1 MVDLAR
7 LVQAARPASL
17 VAGAYEQLFRK
28 VPGTEAWA
36 TRVREAAGRGALV
49 HVLRNISL
57 IDLLALD
64 YLTRRYSLPPLG
76 FANELSAWIEPPMQA
91 LREPP
96 EARLKRSLLDGKSAV
111 LFMKKPPHMLAGKG
125 PTKRGRSEG
134 DELLRALLD
143 VQARGQLDVILVP
156 QTFVWTKRP
165 DKRGFSLVD
174 TLFGPAEFPGD
185 LRAATQFVLN
195 FSHGVV
201 RAGEA
206 LHAKDFLDPLASTSS
221 EPAPQSA
228 EDGGAPRRLSYAL
241 LRKLER
247 ERRAVLG
254 PARKPADRVREEVL
268 RSPKL
273 KAAMEAI
280 AKHGEKNIE
289 TLTAEARSILRAMQT
304 EPDPPTLRGLTIA
317 ADALVDR
324 VYSGIDVDEEGIDR
338 LREAAKRGSV
348 VLLPSHKSHVDYL
361 LMSFVLRRHG
371 LQLPV
376 VAAGDNLAF
385 FPVGPLFR
393 RAGAFFIRRSFKGD
407 RLYPAVVDAYMRRLL
422 RDGWVIE
429 FFLEGGRSRTG
440 KLLPPKLGLLNMIVD
455 AALLLEGRRVS
466 FVPVSIGYER
476 MMEEGSYARELS
488 GEAKQAESASEL
500 LKVTRALREKYG
512 RANVQIG
519 AVIDL
524 GEQSARVG
532 ISPGDPVSPAKRRSL
547 VTKLAHHVMSEINRV
562 TAVTPGSLV
571 ATALLTHR
579 RRGLA
584 HTDLVEQCGRLFS
597 LVQSLG
603 ARTTPSLDGGPAGM
617 REQAIRDAIAVYVR
631 GGLVRQHV
639 PGDTLTGKA
648 RKRSALYAGTDVI
661 YLVPDEKRI
670 LLDFSKN
677 SIVHLFVDRALISVA
692 LLSAPAPS
700 ARRGESGSLAPG
712 APLKLLAERVQ
723 ALSRLFKLEFM
734 FRADAPFQQIFQET
748 AGAMAASG
756 ELVLSGEAVG
766 FGPGHDG
773 MDGRGW
779 IAFYASVVRSFL
791 EGYRVAARTARVL
804 SRGALA
810 EKDLTARA
818 LRVGEQ
824 MFLGGEIER
833 SEAVSRSIFENA
845 FAAFV
850 EQGYLKRDADKI
862 ALADSFAT
870 EESAEM
876 IEASVGSFLLRRAGD
891 GRW

>member
-7 LVQAARPASL
+7 LLQAARPASL
-17 VAGAYEQLFRK
+17 VAGAYERLFRK

-36 TRVREAAGRGALV
+36 AAVREAAGRGALV

-64 YLTRRYSLPPLG
+64 YMTRRYSLPPIG
-76 FANELSAWIEPPMQA
+76 FSNELSAWIEPPMTA
-91 LREPP
+91 SREPP
-96 EARLKRSLLDGKSAV
+96 EERLRRTLKEGKSAV
-111 LFMKKPPHMLAGKG
+111 LFMKKPPDMLAGK
-125 PTKRGRSEG
+125 TATRRGRSEG
-134 DELLRALLD
+134 DELLRSLLD
-143 VQARGQLDVILVP
+143 AQQREELNVILVP
-156 QTFVWTKRP
+156 QTLVWTKRP
-165 DKRGFSLVD
+165 DRHGFSVVD

-185 LRAATQFVLN
+185 LRAAAQFVLN
-195 FSHGVV
+195 FTHGVV

-206 LHAKDFLDPLASTSS
+206 LHARDFLDDPDELHST
-221 EPAPQSA
+221 PN
-228 EDGGAPRRLSYAL
+228 PRRLSYAL
-241 LRKLER
+241 LRRLER

-254 PARKPADRVREEVL
+254 PAQKPADRVREEVL

-273 KAAMEAI
+273 KAAMEGI
-280 AKHGEKNIE
+280 AQHGDKD
-289 TLTAEARSILRAMQT
+289 LAALADEARAILEAMQAA
-304 EPDPPTLRGLTIA
+304 PDPPTLRGLEVV

-324 VYSGIDVDEEGIDR
+324 VYSGIDVDEEGMER
-338 LREAAKRGSV
+338 LRDAAKRGSL
-348 VLLPSHKSHVDYL
+348 VLLPSHKSHVDYV

-385 FPVGPLFR
+385 FPVGPIFR
-393 RAGAFFIRRSFKGD
+393 RAGAFFIRRSFRGD

-455 AALLLEGRRVS
+455 AALALEGRRVS

-488 GEAKQAESASEL
+488 GEAKKAESASEL
-500 LKVTRALREKYG
+500 LKVTSALREKYG

-524 GEQSARVG
+524 GDESARAG
-532 ISPGDPVSPAKRRSL
+532 ITPGEPVPPVKRRAV
-547 VTKLAHHVMSEINRV
+547 VTKLAHKVMSEINRV

-571 ATALLTHR
+571 ATALLSHR
-579 RRGLA
+579 RRGLPHA
-584 HTDLVEQCGRLFS
+584 DLVEQCARLYV
-597 LVQSLG
+597 LARSLG
-603 ARTTPSLDGGPAGM
+603 ARTTPSLDGGSRGM
-617 REQAIRDAIAVYVR
+617 REQAIREAIAVYVR

-648 RKRSALYAGTDVI
+648 RKRSALYAGSDVI
-661 YLVPDEKRI
+661 YLVPDDKRI

-677 SIVHLFVDRALISVA
+677 SILHLVVDRALISVA
-692 LLSAPAPS
+692 LLSAPAS
-700 ARRGESGSLAPG
+700 AEAPAGSGAEGSAKG
-712 APLKLLAERVQ
+712 APLGLLRDRVQ
-723 ALSRLFKLEFM
+723 ALSKLFKFEFM
-734 FRADAPFQQIFQET
+734 FRADAPFQQIFEET
-748 AGAMAASG
+748 VGAMAASG
-756 ELVLSGEAVG
+756 ELAVRGEAAG

-773 MDGRGW
+773 LDGRGW
-779 IAFYASVVRSFL
+779 IAFYASVVRSFV
-791 EGYRVAARTARVL
+791 EGYRIAARTARVL
-804 SRGALA
+804 TRGPLA
-810 EKDLTARA
+810 EKELTARA

-833 SEAVSRSIFENA
+833 SEAVSRPVFENA
-845 FAAFV
+845 FAAFL
-850 EQGYLKRDADKI
+850 EQGALKRDGDKI
-862 ALADSFAT
+862 ALAAPFAS
-870 EESAEM
+870 EESAQA
-876 IEASVGSFLLRRAGD
+876 IEAGVASFLFRRAED